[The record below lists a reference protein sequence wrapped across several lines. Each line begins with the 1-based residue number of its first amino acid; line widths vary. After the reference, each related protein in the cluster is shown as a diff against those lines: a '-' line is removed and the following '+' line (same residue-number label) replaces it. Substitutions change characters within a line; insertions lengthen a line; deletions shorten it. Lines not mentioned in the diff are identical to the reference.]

1 MKKITWLLLLFTL
14 PVVLM
19 AQGTFRVAGKVID
32 ASTKQP
38 LQGASVFCQNTT
50 IGTVTNADGD
60 FHLMLNNGGYDLA
73 ISFMGMETQSI
84 RISNNMPEVN
94 SLVIEMKPRE
104 KSLEEVAIVAT
115 TEVRNGWEK
124 YGTFLTDNFIGKTAN
139 SKDCVIEN
147 PEVLRFFFSKKKN
160 RLKVITDSILVI
172 RNKAL
177 GYVIKYQLDS
187 FVHEYNGSKTLYTG
201 IPFYE
206 EMEGSVDDKMVWKE
220 HRLKAYNGSVLQFM
234 RAYRDSTLRKDGYKI
249 EMIDDQT
256 NKSIPVMN
264 PYDTTYYDMADYPKI
279 GLFFPGKL
287 RVVYSEEKPDPA
299 YLTANKLSLNTPL
312 QISIL
317 DLADGI
323 VIEEN
328 GFYFDQRDVLTLG
341 YWAWEKMADFLPYN
355 YYPNQPFQPAPQPVL
370 TPEPVLDSIKPVI
383 DSTVQPV
390 PDSTRSDSTRSE

>member
-1 MKKITWLLLLFTL
+1 MKKMSWLFLMFAFPAVLL
-14 PVVLM
+14 

-32 ASTKQP
+32 AVTQQP

-50 IGTVTNADGD
+50 IGTVSNAEGN
-60 FHLMLNNGGYDLA
+60 FHLTLNNGGYDLA
-73 ISFMGMETQSI
+73 VSFMGMETQSI
-84 RISNNMPEVN
+84 RISDNMPEVS
-94 SLVIEMKPRE
+94 SLVIEMKAKE

-124 YGTFLTDNFIGKTAN
+124 YGGFLKDNFIGKTAN
-139 SKDCVIEN
+139 SKECTIDN
-147 PEVLRFFFSKKKN
+147 PEVLRFFYSKKKN

-187 FVHEYNGSKTLYTG
+187 FVHEYNDGKTLYTG
-201 IPFYE
+201 FPFYE
-206 EMEGSVDDKMVWKE
+206 EMEGSVEEKMTWKE

-249 EMIDDQT
+249 EMIDDNT
-256 NKSIPVMN
+256 NKSKPVMN
-264 PYDTTYYDMADYPKI
+264 PYDTTYYDMTDYPKI

-299 YLTANKLSLNTPL
+299 YLTVSKLPLSTPL

-328 GFYFDQRDVLTLG
+328 GFYFDQKDVLTLG

-355 YYPNQPFQPAPQPVL
+355 YYPNQPFQPASP
-370 TPEPVLDSIKPVI
+370 PEPVVPPAAPV
-383 DSTVQPV
+383 DSTSAPV
-390 PDSTRSDSTRSE
+390 PDSTAAPVMQQ